1 MKTRRL
7 GTSTLEVSVVGLGGN
22 NFGGRIDFAASE
34 RVVHKAIAL
43 GVNLI
48 DTADSYGNRGG
59 SEEELGRILGDKR
72 KHIVLATKF
81 GLPMDDAGTLRGA
94 SRRYIMHAVDASLKR
109 LRTDWIDLYQLHRP
123 DDRTPI
129 EETLR
134 ALDELVR
141 QGKVRY
147 IGCSN
152 LSAQQVIAAQD
163 TASRLGLAAFVSCQD
178 EYSLLER
185 DIERELIPTA
195 KAIGLGILPYF
206 PLASGLLTG
215 KYRRG
220 AAPPPGSRLAKNQ
233 RHAQE
238 FVSER
243 NWRILGEL
251 EAFAPGA
258 IAPCSNSPSAGCC
271 AIPWS
276 RASSPAPPRR
286 SRSSR
291 MSGQRTGRRR
301 RRTWRNSTG
310 SRLEG
315 VTWAVQCCS
324 TLRRPRYFPRF
335 ARLARI
341 AGSSTVFGSKSGS
354 SHSIMPSWWRC
365 SGSRDR
371 LQKRLVAGRAA
382 DIGGGTAA
390 LRADEMG
397 IIGGG
402 LRRGRALERHACAP
416 SPRRKRSRSGTY
428 CRAPTRRPA
437 SPSPPKAG
445 RLRIVAI
452 EQAPRRL
459 ADAEL
464 ERMAV
469 LPAERDLQHEMKIVE
484 TDRDRHFDAADHRR
498 RHLVDLD
505 AQTRDL
511 GHWSLTTPRPR
522 NRAPHAGRNPTCG
535 AKSGND
541 SIHRLPV

>member
-1 MKTRRL
+1 MRKRRF

-94 SRRYIMHAVDASLKR
+94 SRRYIAHAVDASLKR
-109 LRTDWIDLYQLHRP
+109 MRTDWIDLYQLHRP

-152 LSAQQVIAAQD
+152 LSARQVIAAQD
-163 TASRLGLAAFVSCQD
+163 TANRHGLAAFVSCQD

-185 DIERELIPTA
+185 DIERELIPAA

-220 AAPPPGSRLAKNQ
+220 APPPPARGLPRTSAARRTSSAS
-233 RHAQE
+233 AT
-238 FVSER
+238 
-243 NWRILGEL
+243 
-251 EAFAPGA
+251 GA
-258 IAPCSNSPSAGCC
+258 SSASSKPLPCGTAVPCSNSPSAGCC

-286 SRSSR
+286 SRSIR

-301 RRTWRNSTG
+301 RRT
-310 SRLEG
+310 
-315 VTWAVQCCS
+315 
-324 TLRRPRYFPRF
+324 
-335 ARLARI
+335 
-341 AGSSTVFGSKSGS
+341 
-354 SHSIMPSWWRC
+354 
-365 SGSRDR
+365 
-371 LQKRLVAGRAA
+371 
-382 DIGGGTAA
+382 
-390 LRADEMG
+390 
-397 IIGGG
+397 
-402 LRRGRALERHACAP
+402 
-416 SPRRKRSRSGTY
+416 
-428 CRAPTRRPA
+428 
-437 SPSPPKAG
+437 
-445 RLRIVAI
+445 
-452 EQAPRRL
+452 
-459 ADAEL
+459 
-464 ERMAV
+464 
-469 LPAERDLQHEMKIVE
+469 
-484 TDRDRHFDAADHRR
+484 
-498 RHLVDLD
+498 
-505 AQTRDL
+505 
-511 GHWSLTTPRPR
+511 
-522 NRAPHAGRNPTCG
+522 
-535 AKSGND
+535 
-541 SIHRLPV
+541 